1 MKKSVS
7 FNLEEDIIKKI
18 EEYQKENNLS
28 SRSAALERIVLKLD
42 NKDILRVVEELLNKK
57 KTESNEHTEEKIE
70 EEKTIIDNS
79 ITDMFNNMPD

>member
-57 KTESNEHTEEKIE
+57 KTESNEHTEEKIKK
-70 EEKTIIDNS
+70 EKTIIDDS